1 MGHFVVSLTARKYIA
16 NVVTLVVFMGC
27 VLYYIYGTN
36 CGINRT
42 KIYYKS
48 RHTPKVDYIDKNK
61 FNFGNDRLKKI
72 SSRRGKLFVDN
83 RKFNHQNYDHKIE
96 DININ
101 KKMVN
106 DIKQTKIDFPKRT
119 FKEKTTSTAT
129 TSTTTTT
136 TIHTS
141 TTTTIR
147 STTVSHNS
155 KSKHPVKDVWSDDWP
170 RVNIYNCAHMEFMNR
185 GINSHQRF
193 KTWPYPRTGVV
204 SFPGSGNTWTRHLIQ
219 QASGLWTGSVY
230 SDRSLFAGGFLAELD
245 ECDDNSTVAVKAH
258 FPRLDASSY
267 CKFERVI
274 LVIRDPYRAVL
285 SEFNWRSTSRH
296 TGVADPRLFKSK
308 LWKEHVVARTEKW
321 MATTKG
327 WIERYA
333 DKNAVFKKD
342 ENPYTAPPDAHKKL
356 LLVSYERMK
365 RNETKEMARMMKF
378 LGLPLY
384 RKQCVE
390 EEADGNFHRKTK
402 QSESISCLYER
413 QNLNH
418 EVEKRIHILLK
429 FSQKLGIGNI
439 AAEFEGPSG
448 KVGSDKCA
456 YLTSDQ

>member
-170 RVNIYNCAHMEFMNR
+170 RVNIY
-185 GINSHQRF
+185 
-193 KTWPYPRTGVV
+193 T
-204 SFPGSGNTWTRHLIQ
+204 
-219 QASGLWTGSVY
+219 
-230 SDRSLFAGGFLAELD
+230 
-245 ECDDNSTVAVKAH
+245 H